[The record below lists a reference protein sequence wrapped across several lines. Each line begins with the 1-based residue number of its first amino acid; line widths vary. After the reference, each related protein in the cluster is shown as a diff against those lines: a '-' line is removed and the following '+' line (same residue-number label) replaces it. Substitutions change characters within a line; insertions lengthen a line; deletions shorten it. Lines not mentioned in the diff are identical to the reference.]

1 MIYLPSGPYTSPDE
15 VVYINDLLFL
25 QIGFYA
31 SISSG
36 GINVGHKKINAIL
49 LAVLLVLLCTFGFC
63 IYYSSVNPMFSFLNT
78 ISTIS
83 SFFVAVLTVIYVYT
97 SSNQMD
103 LMRRQL
109 DEMRIERLHREEP
122 ILDLEST
129 RFIVERPNFYY
140 SPPEDEFSFLS
151 RYHFSGTIR
160 NISSFPALFVDVS
173 ARLIITHQN
182 EELILSATSR
192 RINVIPS
199 SDSSDEFSIMFTGDN
214 EAYVLSKIR
223 SSSYNDL
230 PNLEVNILYK
240 SASGGCYKLKYRYA
254 IDYQGNSDE
263 EEIVKNWHT
272 AIAAAPVEEK
282 ETLQVLQNKTADRP
296 NYYLIKKVREN
307 LKRRLIGGDELAFQ
321 LVERPQKFSFK
332 TITDTEYEDEI
343 SHHQYGH
350 YIGTYQQGS
359 CSAKRVAST
368 GKS

>member
-1 MIYLPSGPYTSPDE
+1 M
-15 VVYINDLLFL
+15 
-25 QIGFYA
+25 
-31 SISSG
+31 
-36 GINVGHKKINAIL
+36 GHKKINAIL
-49 LAVLLVLLCTFGFC
+49 LVVLLVLLCTFGFC
-63 IYYSSVNPMFSFLNT
+63 IYYSIINPTFSFLNT
-78 ISTIS
+78 ISATS

-109 DEMRIERLHREEP
+109 DEMRTERLHREEP
-122 ILDLEST
+122 ILDLEFT

-140 SPPEDEFSFLS
+140 TPPDDEFSFIS

-182 EELILSATSR
+182 EEFILPTASSM
-192 RINVIPS
+192 INVIPS
-199 SDSSDEFSIMFTGDN
+199 NASSDEFSIMFSGDN
-214 EAYVLSKIR
+214 EAYVLSRLR

-240 SASGGCYKLKYRYA
+240 SASGGCYKLTYRYA

-282 ETLQVLQNKTADRP
+282 EILQVLQNKTTDRP
-296 NYYLIKKVREN
+296 NYYLIKRVRED
-307 LKRRLIGGDELAFQ
+307 LKRRLIGGEELAFQ
-321 LVERPQKFSFK
+321 LVQQPQKFSFK

-343 SHHQYGH
+343 GHHQYGH
-350 YIGTYQQGS
+350 YIGTYQQGR
-359 CSAKRVAST
+359 CSAKRAAST